1 MPTAPS
7 VPASPVSAPP
17 DPSSLT
23 PSHRRVLNFDPARD
37 GFGFVNTFAWTEEDL
52 VYLNE
57 ELRPLMRSLTLGL
70 PAVAG
75 AASGGRRGLMAGAL
89 GGAAALALR
98 LPDAAIRGMARR
110 WASFGL
116 CGGMALAAAER
127 WPARLGRP
135 TAELQREHIRAL
147 LRRRQAMTIR
157 ASGLT
162 FIRYWLVALAGPAY
176 ALPFGDALE
185 RELATLRAHI
195 DSERPVVLGLVGDT
209 PDPFALH
216 QVVVFGYEATADGNT
231 RLFVYDPNSPG
242 RTRHIEAQVD
252 AGRVRLRTDLTTG
265 PRRRG
270 GYHISRE
277 QGRLSIIFVVE
288 V

>member
-1 MPTAPS
+1 MPATTSDPTLH
-7 VPASPVSAPP
+7 VYTSPEA
-17 DPSSLT
+17 SSLA
-23 PSHRRVLNFDPARD
+23 SSRRHVLDFEPTRD
-37 GFGFVNTFAWTEEDL
+37 GFGFVNAFAWTEEDL

-57 ELRPLMRSLTLGL
+57 ELQPFMRSLTLAL
-70 PAVAG
+70 PALAG
-75 AASGGRRGLMAGAL
+75 GVSGGRRGLVAGAL

-98 LPDAAIRGMARR
+98 LPDAAIRGVARH

-127 WPARLGRP
+127 WPVRLGRP

-147 LRRRQAMTIR
+147 LRRRQARTIR
-157 ASGLT
+157 ASGRT
-162 FIRYWLVALAGPAY
+162 FVRYWLAALAGPAY

-185 RELATLRAHI
+185 RELATLRTRI
-195 DSERPVVLGLVGDT
+195 DSGRPVVLGLVGDT
-209 PDPFALH
+209 PDPFAMH
-216 QVVVFGYEATADGNT
+216 QVVAFGYETQGDGTT

-242 RTRHIEAQVD
+242 RTRHIEARVD
-252 AGRVRLRTDLTTG
+252 EGRVHLRTDLTTG

-277 QGRLSIIFVVE
+277 QGRLSMVFVVD